1 MDVSKFLLE
10 QEIGKLFFVRE
21 SSPHRRCPHCQSRM
35 VRSGARSVF
44 EDLAFTLG
52 SDILRCGSCG
62 GRFLSFLKFNIPAR
76 SHGAVPSRGDGFM
89 VAWFAIF
96 AGILSTVGIAFW
108 TLHKFH
114 RWPFS

>member
-1 MDVSKFLLE
+1 
-10 QEIGKLFFVRE
+10 
-21 SSPHRRCPHCQSRM
+21 M

-76 SHGAVPSRGDGFM
+76 SHGAVQSRGDGFM
-89 VAWFAIF
+89 VDLNDRGF
-96 AGILSTVGIAFW
+96 VGF
-108 TLHKFH
+108 
-114 RWPFS
+114 FSGQNGEQ